1 MRAAAETGGST
12 GAATVV
18 LALLSAGALAGLG
31 MVGAGQL
38 TPSPPRQPPAG
49 AQVVEPPASVVVS
62 LPRPSPGP
70 TTPVV
75 PPTSAPTPSQT
86 VGVTVTVTVRPTVA
100 APPSPS
106 APAPAPTAGPPA
118 PSVLPGPT
126 VAVPGPDDTGVLGT
140 KTGKP
145 TQPARAASRPRAV
158 SVSVAPCGSPMPPK
172 AAAGGKCRPAV
183 TGTPRGYGVGQGHL
197 HLDRADKPGNGGV
210 PVGRRLL

>member
-62 LPRPSPGP
+62 LPRPSPEP
-70 TTPVV
+70 TTPVAPSV
-75 PPTSAPTPSQT
+75 PTPRQI
-86 VGVTVTVTVRPTVA
+86 VTVTVRPTVA

-106 APAPAPTAGPPA
+106 APAPAPTAAPP
-118 PSVLPGPT
+118 SILPERT

-140 KTGKP
+140 KTGRP
-145 TQPARAASRPRAV
+145 TKPARAASPTRAV

-172 AAAGGKCRPAV
+172 AAAAGKCRPAV
-183 TGTPRGYGVGQGHL
+183 TGTPRGYGVGQGHV
-197 HLDRADKPGNGGV
+197 HLDRSNKPGSGGV
-210 PVGRRLL
+210 PMGHRLI

>member
-62 LPRPSPGP
+62 LPRLSPEPTIPVAPS
-70 TTPVV
+70 V
-75 PPTSAPTPSQT
+75 PTPSQI
-86 VGVTVTVTVRPTVA
+86 VTVTVRPTVA

-106 APAPAPTAGPPA
+106 APAPAPTAAPPA
-118 PSVLPGPT
+118 PSVLPEPT

-145 TQPARAASRPRAV
+145 TQPARAASHPRAV

-172 AAAGGKCRPAV
+172 AAADGKCRPAV

-197 HLDRADKPGNGGV
+197 HLDRSDKPGNGGV

>member
-49 AQVVEPPASVVVS
+49 AQVVEPPASVVVT

-70 TTPVV
+70 TTPVA
-75 PPTSAPTPSQT
+75 PPTSAPTPRQ
-86 VGVTVTVTVRPTVA
+86 TVTVTVGPTVT

-106 APAPAPTAGPPA
+106 APAPAPTTGPPA
-118 PSVLPGPT
+118 PSVLPEPT
-126 VAVPGPDDTGVLGT
+126 VAVPGPGDTGVLGT
-140 KTGKP
+140 KTGRP
-145 TQPARAASRPRAV
+145 TRPARAASPPRAV
-158 SVSVAPCGSPMPPK
+158 SVAVATCGSPMPPK
-172 AAAGGKCRPAV
+172 AAADGKCRPAV